1 MSDDDETTPAT
12 TDQGESMPTRTT
24 DPAHRPFDEIPTP
37 SPTFAD
43 RPLDDPLPYGAGF
56 TPTQQ
61 FGYGVGPETFAPAP
75 APADTGST
83 AVARRG
89 RSGSPV
95 LAIAGLLSMGV
106 AVWTIV
112 GAPAISTTFMWAAG
126 LVVVILVGLLMVVRR

>member
-1 MSDDDETTPAT
+1 MSDDDETTSAT
-12 TDQGESMPTRTT
+12 ADQGESMPTHTT

-43 RPLDDPLPYGAGF
+43 RPLDDPLPYG
-56 TPTQQ
+56 
-61 FGYGVGPETFAPAP
+61 VGPATFAPAP

-106 AVWTIV
+106 AVWAIV
-112 GAPAISTTFMWAAG
+112 GAPAISTTLMGAAG